1 MSEPPE
7 AFVVIDRTKERLLKQ
22 DKDKDFISSPEDSE
36 DEEYESDVKNAFRR
50 LGKEGSFTEETKMK
64 FRETYVAQK

>member
-7 AFVVIDRTKERLLKQ
+7 AFIVIDKTKEKLLKQ

-36 DEEYESDVKNAFRR
+36 DEEYESDVKNAFQR
-50 LGKEGSFTEETKMK
+50 LGKEGNFTEETKMK